1 MKQSKNLF
9 ALLLAVV
16 VFMGSCIEPNK
27 DIKYN
32 KYTKTDTEAF
42 TFLKT
47 TYEQALFQ
55 QYATKNY
62 DLGAQSQKISQTYQ
76 ALAEEIVKL
85 ATENNVLEPS
95 FSADHFDEK
104 AGVSVNPTLA
114 NDTLTAM
121 QSNVIAKV
129 GSESIAQK
137 VIHSQEEIVHQFEI
151 ASRNTNLSIRH
162 FGNEKLAELEELL
175 EQSKSS
181 IK

>member
-1 MKQSKNLF
+1 
-9 ALLLAVV
+9 
-16 VFMGSCIEPNK
+16 
-27 DIKYN
+27 
-32 KYTKTDTEAF
+32 YTKTDTDAF
-42 TFLKT
+42 KFLKT

-62 DLGAQSQKISQTYQ
+62 DLGTQSQKISQTYQ
-76 ALAEEIVKL
+76 ALAEEIIKV
-85 ATENNVLEPS
+85 ATENNVLLPS
-95 FSADHFDEK
+95 FSANHFDENIE
-104 AGVSVNPTLA
+104 VSANPVLV
-114 NDTLTAM
+114 NDTLSTIENSVSKEVSSETA
-121 QSNVIAKV
+121 AH
-129 GSESIAQK
+129 K